1 MFKSL
6 LVTQLRGLLA
16 SMFTRMQANK
26 SAGTG
31 KKILIGL
38 LAVYVVGMMLFSFGG
53 SLFGVALVV
62 AGTPQAYLIPLF
74 GGGMAILLSVIGSV
88 FAAEH
93 QIFRAKDNELLLSM
107 PIPPRM
113 ILLSRLAVLWILCT
127 VFSLLLTIP
136 LLVVWCI
143 TCPVT
148 PAAILALVLG
158 MLLLPVFALA
168 VICLLAWFSAWLS
181 ERVRVKNLGAYVVLG
196 LGLAAYLWVLSKAG
210 NISEALL
217 SQLEALQMP
226 ARRWLPP
233 AYWFSRAVASP
244 EPLAFAAFT
253 LWCVV
258 PMAAVAWLLSAN
270 LVRLITARR
279 TGKKAVYRE
288 KAARVRSP
296 FRALVG
302 RELRRLFT
310 TPAYLLNSCFGIVVE
325 LILAG
330 FLLIRGAAVLQSALL
345 PDSLAAYLPA
355 AILTAMC
362 FRAAMT
368 LTTAVSVSLEGKTF
382 PLLRSL
388 PVTAADVLRSK
399 LAVNL
404 LFGMP
409 PLLLLS
415 AAAAYTLKP
424 GGIMTL
430 ALFLLPQLVQVFAA
444 VFGLFSNLKLPNF
457 TWVNETA
464 LVKQSGSVMLG
475 VLGALGLTLLIGA
488 AVFGLAQ
495 ALGLAG
501 AVSLACVGVIL
512 IDAGL
517 TAWLFSA
524 GLRRYESL

>member
-181 ERVRVKNLGAYVVLG
+181 ERVRVKKN
-196 LGLAAYLWVLSKAG
+196 
-210 NISEALL
+210 
-217 SQLEALQMP
+217 
-226 ARRWLPP
+226 
-233 AYWFSRAVASP
+233 
-244 EPLAFAAFT
+244 
-253 LWCVV
+253 
-258 PMAAVAWLLSAN
+258 
-270 LVRLITARR
+270 
-279 TGKKAVYRE
+279 
-288 KAARVRSP
+288 
-296 FRALVG
+296 
-302 RELRRLFT
+302 
-310 TPAYLLNSCFGIVVE
+310 
-325 LILAG
+325 
-330 FLLIRGAAVLQSALL
+330 
-345 PDSLAAYLPA
+345 
-355 AILTAMC
+355 
-362 FRAAMT
+362 
-368 LTTAVSVSLEGKTF
+368 
-382 PLLRSL
+382 
-388 PVTAADVLRSK
+388 
-399 LAVNL
+399 
-404 LFGMP
+404 
-409 PLLLLS
+409 
-415 AAAAYTLKP
+415 
-424 GGIMTL
+424 
-430 ALFLLPQLVQVFAA
+430 
-444 VFGLFSNLKLPNF
+444 
-457 TWVNETA
+457 
-464 LVKQSGSVMLG
+464 
-475 VLGALGLTLLIGA
+475 
-488 AVFGLAQ
+488 
-495 ALGLAG
+495 
-501 AVSLACVGVIL
+501 
-512 IDAGL
+512 
-517 TAWLFSA
+517 
-524 GLRRYESL
+524 